1 MMSWVTTI
9 YSTVVIQLLNSF
21 ISMWI
26 LESSFLDA
34 QTIICKLYKIIYTSF
49 NLGNLIWWLP
59 KAKEVAIVPIS
70 TARKTSSNGLKK

>member
-26 LESSFLDA
+26 LESNLLDA

-49 NLGNLIWWLP
+49 NLDNLI
-59 KAKEVAIVPIS
+59 
-70 TARKTSSNGLKK
+70 